1 VKLGIVVPC
10 FNEQEVVP
18 EAARRLMDLLDRLQA
33 EGKIHAGSG
42 IWFVDDGS
50 RDSTWALIEAM
61 AGEYPAI
68 HGIKLSRNCGH
79 QSALIAG
86 LQHAL
91 GDALIS
97 IDADLQDDVGVIETM
112 VDRFLEGY
120 DIVYGVRKNRD
131 SDSAF
136 KRWSAESYYRVLR
149 GMGVEAVFNHAD
161 YRLLSRR
168 ALNCLQGYRE
178 VNLFLRGIVP
188 LLGFKATQVAYTR
201 GGRFAG
207 DSKYPLNKMVG
218 LALDGVTSFSAVPLR
233 LITLTGLSVFLVS
246 MLLGL
251 WALWVRLVND
261 SAVPGWTSTVVPF
274 YFLGGVQL
282 FCIGIIGE
290 YLAKIY
296 MEVKA
301 RPRYHVET
309 VL

>member
-207 DSKYPLNKMVG
+207 ESKYPLNKMVG